1 MKKQNNVRALI
12 GYLSRVMYSA
22 DPDPAP
28 LTLAPVVTVQPTQ
41 PVPLSAL
48 QQQSENAKTAM
59 EEKRKRALSYLAT
72 HPVAARRTSDHA
84 PARGRTQS
92 APAESVLQ

>member
-1 MKKQNNVRALI
+1 MKQKNVRTLI

-28 LTLAPVVTVQPTQ
+28 LTLVPVVKVQPTE
-41 PVPLSAL
+41 PVPLSTL

-72 HPVAARRTSDHA
+72 HTVDARRSERT
-84 PARGRTQS
+84 PARGRAEP
-92 APAESVLQ
+92 APAQSVLQ